1 MGEKYRIGRIARGFG
16 MKGEVIVSPDT
27 YDVNRYINL
36 HDVYI
41 GYNETRNEPYTVE
54 SVRMHQGR
62 PVIKFD
68 RIDTRSQAE
77 NLAGQTLF
85 VDEKER
91 IELPEGVLF
100 IHDIIGMKVFS
111 DDASYVGTVRD
122 VLLLPAHNVYV
133 VEASGR
139 EILIP
144 AVDAFIES
152 IDMEAREIRIK
163 PIEGLLE

>member
-1 MGEKYRIGRIARGFG
+1 MGEKYRIGSIARSFG
-16 MKGEVIVSPDT
+16 MKGEVIVNPDT
-27 YDVNRYINL
+27 YDINRYFDL
-36 HDVYI
+36 RDVYI
-41 GYNETRNEPYTVE
+41 GHTGTINERHTVE
-54 SVRMHQGR
+54 SVRMHQER
-62 PVIKFD
+62 PIIKFD

-77 NLAGQTLF
+77 DLAGQTLF
-85 VDEKER
+85 VDEKDR
-91 IELPEGVLF
+91 IELPDGVIF
-100 IHDIIGMKVFS
+100 IHDIIGMKVLS

-152 IDMEAREIRIK
+152 IDIGEKEIRIK